1 MPLPYDWGALG
12 GPSTW
17 AQEPEHHQPLR
28 TASEP
33 GVDRGAVGPGLTARS
48 AGGVVRLPPHPQ
60 RARGWQRPCADHLTG
75 REGKGGPRP

>member
-48 AGGVVRLPPHPQ
+48 AGASCPPSSSPPESTGGGSGL
-60 RARGWQRPCADHLTG
+60 ALTT
-75 REGKGGPRP
+75 